1 MKRLLKLLKWSV
13 AGLILLLIPLVA
25 PIAYVE
31 LACTGDATGAPY
43 QPLITDPQFQRREA
57 NSYLTYPEWHIVY
70 AYEGLA
76 EVLKTGDEYKFPYLA
91 SIAGFWKASCA
102 LNRVANAHGGAD
114 QNTRQ
119 TNHVIGASFTLEMG
133 MKALYEETKGRFF
146 AWTRGAEKSPQDVV
160 SAQMAD
166 DYAKFLYQ
174 TPWYKYDFAS
184 ARQKLWDAPLTM
196 PVRGWE
202 RRLALGGEWSAKTAY
217 AGMIAGAVSATG
229 VAKLEIRSIVS
240 GLDTAALQ
248 AIPGVEI
255 IREFDGKTEI
265 NTPRYAAFTEILKV
279 IAAQRGTIVEIA
291 GNDEIMITVA
301 VADDALAQLP
311 EGTTQIAEVAR
322 DGFDG
327 RRLILS
333 VPMARLA
340 DTIRTLQSGPL
351 QLEHIYDY

>member
-1 MKRLLKLLKWSV
+1 MRRLLKFLKWSV
-13 AGLILLLIPLVA
+13 AGLVLLLIPLIA

-31 LACTGDATGAPY
+31 LACTGESSGTAY
-43 QPLITDPQFQRREA
+43 QPQITDPQYQRREA

-76 EVLKTGDEYKFPYLA
+76 EVLKNGDEHSFDYVS

-102 LNRVANAHGGAD
+102 LNKVANAHGGAD

-133 MKALYEETKGRFF
+133 MKALYEETLGRLF
-146 AWTRGAEKSPQDVV
+146 ALLRGSEKSPQDIV
-160 SAQMAD
+160 SAGMAD

-184 ARQKLWDAPLTM
+184 ARKKLWDAPLTM

-202 RRLALGGEWSAKTAY
+202 RRLALGGEWSAKKLY
-217 AGMIAGAVSATG
+217 AGAIANAVSATG
-229 VAKLEIRSIVS
+229 EAKLEIRSIVS
-240 GLDTAALQ
+240 GLEMAALQ
-248 AIPGVEI
+248 TIPGVQI
-255 IREFDGKTEI
+255 IREFDGKFEI
-265 NTPRYAAFTEILKV
+265 NTPRYAAFTDILKA
-279 IAAQRGTIVEIA
+279 IAAQGGSVVEIA
-291 GNDEIMITVA
+291 GNDEIMITATAASDADVA
-301 VADDALAQLP
+301 NPDGATL
-311 EGTTQIAEVAR
+311 IAEVQR

-333 VPMARLA
+333 VPMAKLA